1 MMYSCGTFPSQPP
14 TKGAPNRSFS
24 NFVFPKYIRKK
35 FRQTSALVKKI
46 PTQLPWIHINSPE
59 SSLKIESSLGGV
71 HWKPL
76 GQYHA
81 HPYPQAHCFDYT
93 LWAIVRSWCQKLKS
107 GRYLW
112 NEIRILLDTCF
123 RGPLSIIIYTVLVLK
138 LYYIFIC

>member
-1 MMYSCGTFPSQPP
+1 MYSCGTFPSQPP

-46 PTQLPWIHINSPE
+46 PTQLPWIHVNSPE

-76 GQYHA
+76 GQYRA

-107 GRYLW
+107 IVHNYIYCFSIKTILYLY
-112 NEIRILLDTCF
+112 LLICNCF
-123 RGPLSIIIYTVLVLK
+123 PYLLPTR
-138 LYYIFIC
+138 